1 MRHRRKGRTLGRSPS
16 HRRALFRN
24 LASALILTSKE
35 DTELDDNAPKVK
47 GRITTTI
54 AKAKEVRPF
63 VEKCITIAKKGYA
76 AQQNAEQFNT
86 DADRNSDE
94 WKSWRKS
101 ENYAKWVEA
110 NAPNVNARRRLFQML
125 RNKEAVSILMEVLA
139 EMFED
144 RPGGYTRIMRLATPR
159 LGDNG
164 TRAILE
170 FVGKNDRV
178 VKKAEKPDFGGD
190 DEDEETEAVAAGDD
204 AAESDATS
212 ETDQDSDAGDDN
224 AAEAEGSESASAED
238 EKKGE

>member
-76 AQQNAEQFNT
+76 AQQNAEQYNT

-101 ENYAKWVEA
+101 EDYAKWVEA

-178 VKKAEKPDFGGD
+178 LKKAEKPDFGGD
-190 DEDEETEAVAAGDD
+190 DEDEKEVAEADGEPDSAVEAEEEPSTGDDSATEADG
-204 AAESDATS
+204 E
-212 ETDQDSDAGDDN
+212 N
-224 AAEAEGSESASAED
+224 ASAED
-238 EKKGE
+238 ENKGE

>member
-76 AQQNAEQFNT
+76 GQQNAEQFNT
-86 DADRNSDE
+86 DAERNSDE

-101 ENYAKWVEA
+101 ENYAKWIEA

-190 DEDEETEAVAAGDD
+190 DEDENEVSEG
-204 AAESDATS
+204 ESDS
-212 ETDQDSDAGDDN
+212 
-224 AAEAEGSESASAED
+224 AAEAEESASTGDDSAAEADGETASAED

>member
-76 AQQNAEQFNT
+76 AQQNAEQYNT

-101 ENYAKWVEA
+101 EDYAKWVEA

-178 VKKAEKPDFGGD
+178 LKKAEKPDFGGD
-190 DEDEETEAVAAGDD
+190 DEDEKEVAEADGEADSAVEAEEEPSNGDDSATEADG
-204 AAESDATS
+204 E
-212 ETDQDSDAGDDN
+212 N
-224 AAEAEGSESASAED
+224 ASAED
-238 EKKGE
+238 ENKGE